1 MAEGEAD
8 ALRECTVPQ
17 RIYADGIAEAALRP
31 CGSVIDDQI
40 GDGGTERGDA
50 LRRNNVAQAGN
61 AATLRQ
67 NFKQTGGDFDAAYAG
82 TAPEGD
88 GILPVAPAADAKRCN
103 AIDHLRAQ
111 AHVGR
116 NTVETERAA
125 AIDRDRDFGR
135 EPLGERAACESV
147 AQVRGQRCCIDN
159 LLRVETS

>member
-67 NFKQTGGDFDAAYAG
+67 NFKQTGGDLDAVYAG
-82 TAPEGD
+82 NAAEGD
-88 GILPVAPAADAKRCN
+88 GILTVAADADAKRRN
-103 AIDHLRAQ
+103 AVNPLGAQ
-111 AHVGR
+111 AHVGGY
-116 NTVETERAA
+116 TV
-125 AIDRDRDFGR
+125 
-135 EPLGERAACESV
+135 
-147 AQVRGQRCCIDN
+147 
-159 LLRVETS
+159 